1 MVDLC
6 VKLMIYRK
14 VNIVPVCIPVK
25 EADKIECLHCSY
37 SNIPYSML
45 NTGFPVVHCSGLAL
59 LLLTFGFNVLFVDYP
74 DAV

>member
-6 VKLMIYRK
+6 VKLMIYSK
-14 VNIVPVCIPVK
+14 VNIAPVCIPVK
-25 EADKIECLHCSY
+25 EANKIKCLHCSY

-45 NTGFPVVHCSGLAL
+45 DNVFPVVHCGGLTL